1 MLFFFVNLSV
11 VSSEEKANII
21 KSLNKINSMK
31 FNFSQITN
39 KNEELGF
46 CVLLFPNKI
55 KCNYKDNNLKELII
69 NNEILAITQKRYN
82 KTSYYSTSKSLFK
95 KILDKKEL
103 IKVIDLG
110 EIKTVNKKIN
120 LSYVDELNRKIIIFF
135 DKNNYDL
142 LGWSF
147 NDQFNNNVNFSIT
160 ILSKNI
166 DLKEK
171 DFKIPNIN

>member
-1 MLFFFVNLSV
+1 
-11 VSSEEKANII
+11 
-21 KSLNKINSMK
+21 
-31 FNFSQITN
+31 
-39 KNEELGF
+39 
-46 CVLLFPNKI
+46 
-55 KCNYKDNNLKELII
+55 
-69 NNEILAITQKRYN
+69 